1 MNTKGIATL
10 TATFKIAYPYFFKE
24 STKEEIKALSRIY
37 QEHLNCY
44 NEKTLANATRK
55 IIATKKFI
63 PSISEII
70 EVCEKEKEFMRNEI
84 LELMKADGYF
94 KKGDY
99 GELDNIQE
107 EKNYTKALI
116 WAERNLL
123 PNWLKEDMKH
133 YQLKNLGQKEKL
145 MIGETK

>member
-1 MNTKGIATL
+1 MNTKGISTL
-10 TATFKIAYPYFFKE
+10 IATFKIAYPYFFKE
-24 STKEEIKALSRIY
+24 STKEEITALSRIY

-44 NEKTLANATRK
+44 NEKTLTNVTRK
-55 IIATKKFI
+55 IIATKKFM

-70 EVCEKEKEFMRNEI
+70 EACEKEKEFMRNEI

-99 GELDNIQE
+99 GELDHTQE
-107 EKNYTKALI
+107 EKNYTKALM

-123 PNWLKEDMKH
+123 PNWLKEDMKY
-133 YQLKNLGQKEKL
+133 YQTKILEQKENL
-145 MIGETK
+145 MIGA

>member
-1 MNTKGIATL
+1 MNIKGIATL
-10 TATFKIAYPYFFKE
+10 IANFKIAYPYFFKE
-24 STKEEIKALSRIY
+24 STKEEITALSRIY

-55 IIATKKFI
+55 LIANKKFM

-70 EVCEKEKEFMRNEI
+70 EACEKEKEFMRNEI

-99 GELDNIQE
+99 GELDHTQE
-107 EKNYTKALI
+107 ERNYTKALM

-123 PNWLKEDMKH
+123 PSWLKDDMKY
-133 YQLKNLGQKEKL
+133 YQTKILGQKENL
-145 MIGETK
+145 MIGA

>member
-1 MNTKGIATL
+1 MNTKGISTL
-10 TATFKIAYPYFFKE
+10 IATFKIAYPYFFKE
-24 STKEEIKALSRIY
+24 STKEEITALSRIY

-44 NEKTLANATRK
+44 NEKTLANVAKK
-55 IIATKKFI
+55 IIATKKFM

-70 EVCEKEKEFMRNEI
+70 EACEKEKEFMRNEI

-99 GELDNIQE
+99 GELDHTQE
-107 EKNYTKALI
+107 ERNYTKALM

-123 PNWLKEDMKH
+123 PNWLKEDMKY
-133 YQLKNLGQKEKL
+133 YQTKILGQKENL
-145 MIGETK
+145 MIGE

>member
-1 MNTKGIATL
+1 MNTKGISTL
-10 TATFKIAYPYFFKE
+10 IATFKIAYPYFFKE
-24 STKEEIKALSRIY
+24 STKEEITALSRIY
-37 QEHLNCY
+37 QEHLSCY
-44 NEKTLANATRK
+44 NEKTLANVAKK
-55 IIATKKFI
+55 IIATKKFM

-70 EVCEKEKEFMRNEI
+70 EACEKEKEFMRNEI

-99 GELDNIQE
+99 GELDHIQE
-107 EKNYTKALI
+107 EKNYTKALM

-145 MIGETK
+145 MIGE

>member
-1 MNTKGIATL
+1 MNTKGISTL
-10 TATFKIAYPYFFKE
+10 IATFKIAYPYFFKE
-24 STKEEIKALSRIY
+24 STKEEITALSRIY
-37 QEHLNCY
+37 QEHLSCY
-44 NEKTLANATRK
+44 NEKTLANVAKK
-55 IIATKKFI
+55 IIATKKFM

-70 EVCEKEKEFMRNEI
+70 EACEKEKEFMRNEI

-99 GELDNIQE
+99 GELDYIQE
-107 EKNYTKALI
+107 ERNYTKALI

-133 YQLKNLGQKEKL
+133 YQIKILGQKENL
-145 MIGETK
+145 MIGE

>member
-1 MNTKGIATL
+1 MNTKGISTL
-10 TATFKIAYPYFFKE
+10 IATFKIAYPYFFKE
-24 STKEEIKALSRIY
+24 STKEEITALSRIY

-44 NEKTLANATRK
+44 NEKTLANVAKK
-55 IIATKKFI
+55 IIATKKFM

-70 EVCEKEKEFMRNEI
+70 EACEKEKEFMRNEI

-99 GELDNIQE
+99 GELDHAQE
-107 EKNYTKALI
+107 ERNYTKALM

-123 PNWLKEDMKH
+123 PSWLKEDMKY
-133 YQLKNLGQKEKL
+133 YQLKILEPKEKL
-145 MIGETK
+145 MIGE

>member
-1 MNTKGIATL
+1 MNTKGISTL
-10 TATFKIAYPYFFKE
+10 IATFKIAYPYFFKE
-24 STKEEIKALSRIY
+24 STKEEITALSRIY

-44 NEKTLANATRK
+44 NEKTLANVAKK
-55 IIATKKFI
+55 IIATKKFM

-70 EVCEKEKEFMRNEI
+70 EACEKEKEFMRNEI

-99 GELDNIQE
+99 GELDHTQE
-107 EKNYTKALI
+107 ERNYTKALM

-123 PNWLKEDMKH
+123 PNWLKEDMKY
-133 YQLKNLGQKEKL
+133 YQTKILGQKENL
-145 MIGETK
+145 MLGE

>member
-10 TATFKIAYPYFFKE
+10 IATFKIAYPYFFKE
-24 STKEEIKALSRIY
+24 STKEEITALSRIY

-44 NEKTLANATRK
+44 NEKTLENATRK
-55 IIATKKFI
+55 LIANKKFM

-70 EVCEKEKEFMRNEI
+70 EACEKEKEFMKNEI

-94 KKGDY
+94 KKGEY
-99 GELDNIQE
+99 GELDSKQE
-107 EKNYTKALI
+107 EINYTKALM

-123 PNWLKEDMKH
+123 PSWLKEDMKY
-133 YQLKNLGQKEKL
+133 YQLKILEPKEKL
-145 MIGETK
+145 MIGE

>member
-10 TATFKIAYPYFFKE
+10 IANFKIAYPYFFKE
-24 STKEEIKALSRIY
+24 STKEEITALSRIY

-44 NEKTLANATRK
+44 SEKTLENATRK
-55 IIATKKFI
+55 LIAIKKFM

-70 EVCEKEKEFMRNEI
+70 EACEKEKKFMRNEI

-99 GELDNIQE
+99 GELDHTQE
-107 EKNYTKALI
+107 ERNYTKALI

-123 PNWLKEDMKH
+123 PSWLKDDMKY
-133 YQLKNLGQKEKL
+133 YQTKILEQKENL
-145 MIGETK
+145 MIGE

>member
-10 TATFKIAYPYFFKE
+10 IANFKIAYPYFFKE
-24 STKEEIKALSRIY
+24 STKEEITALSRIY

-55 IIATKKFI
+55 LIAIKKFM

-70 EVCEKEKEFMRNEI
+70 EACEKEKEFMRNEI
-84 LELMKADGYF
+84 LELMKSDGYF

-99 GELDNIQE
+99 GELDHIQE
-107 EKNYTKALI
+107 EINYTKALM

-123 PNWLKEDMKH
+123 PSWLKEDMKH
-133 YQLKNLGQKEKL
+133 YQLKILEPKEKL
-145 MIGETK
+145 MIGE

>member
-10 TATFKIAYPYFFKE
+10 IANFKIAYPYFFKE
-24 STKEEIKALSRIY
+24 STKEEITALSRIY

-44 NEKTLANATRK
+44 NEKTLENATRK
-55 IIATKKFI
+55 LIAIKKFM

-70 EVCEKEKEFMRNEI
+70 EACEKEKKFMRNEI

-99 GELDNIQE
+99 GELDRIQE
-107 EKNYTKALI
+107 ERNYTKALM

-123 PNWLKEDMKH
+123 PSWLKEDMKY
-133 YQLKNLGQKEKL
+133 YQSKILEPKEKL
-145 MIGETK
+145 MIGE